1 MESYKREFIQFLQ
14 GAGVLKF
21 GDFTAKSGRKI
32 PYFINAGDIKTGNQI
47 AKLGEFYAKAYAA
60 KLGKKP
66 TVLYGPAY
74 KGISIA
80 VSASIALSKEGLD
93 VPFFFNR
100 KEVKDHGE
108 GGVFVGYVPKAGE
121 EVVIVE
127 DVITAGTAIRESMSI
142 LSNLEGVKVAAAFV
156 MVDRKE
162 KGQGEKSAIAEV
174 QEAYGFPVYSVVDVD
189 DIVEYLEEDP
199 ANAENVARI
208 RAYLA
213 VNGANACVVLYT
225 HHSHR

>member
-1 MESYKREFIQFLQ
+1 MEAYKREFIAFLQ

-32 PYFINAGDIKTGNQI
+32 PYFINAGMIKTGEEI
-47 AKLGEFYAKAYAA
+47 AKLGEFYAKAYFE
-60 KLGKKP
+60 KVGNKP

-80 VSASIALSKEGLD
+80 VSAAVALSKNGLN

-100 KEVKDHGE
+100 KEAKDHGE
-108 GGVFVGYVPKAGE
+108 GGVFVGYVPQAGE

-127 DVITAGTAIRESMSI
+127 DVITAGTAIRESMAI
-142 LSNLEGVKVAAAFV
+142 LSNLEGVKVAATFV

-162 KGQGEKSAIAEV
+162 KGQGEKGAM
-174 QEAYGFPVYSVVDVD
+174 QEIEDEFGFPVYSVVDVY
-189 DIVEYLEEDP
+189 DIIEYLEEDP
-199 ANAENVARI
+199 ANEENVNRI
-208 RAYLA
+208 KNYLA
-213 VNGANACVVLYT
+213 VNGAKA
-225 HHSHR
+225 

>member
-32 PYFINAGDIKTGNQI
+32 PYFINAGMIKTGEEI
-47 AKLGEFYAKAYAA
+47 AKLGEFYAKAYFD
-60 KLGKKP
+60 KLGKKK

-80 VSASIALSKEGLD
+80 VSAAVALSKNGLD

-100 KEVKDHGE
+100 KEAKDHGE
-108 GGVFVGYVPKAGE
+108 GGVFVGYVPQAGE
-121 EVVIVE
+121 EIVIVE
-127 DVITAGTAIRESMSI
+127 DVITAGTAIRESMAI
-142 LSNLEGVKVAAAFV
+142 LGGLEGVKVAATFV

-162 KGQGEKSAIAEV
+162 KGQGEKGAM
-174 QEAYGFPVYSVVDVD
+174 QEIEEQFGFPVYSVVDVY
-189 DIVEYLEEDP
+189 DIIEYLKEDP
-199 ANAENVARI
+199 ANEENVTRI
-208 RAYLA
+208 QNYLA
-213 VNGANACVVLYT
+213 VNGAKA
-225 HHSHR
+225 

>member
-1 MESYKREFIQFLQ
+1 MEAYKREFIQFLQ

-32 PYFINAGDIKTGNQI
+32 PYFINAGMIKTGEEI
-47 AKLGEFYAKAYAA
+47 AKLGEFYAKAYYE
-60 KLGKKP
+60 KVGNKP

-80 VSASIALSKEGLD
+80 VSAAVALSKNGLN

-108 GGVFVGYVPKAGE
+108 GGVFVGYVPQPGE

-127 DVITAGTAIRESMSI
+127 DVITAGTAIRESMAI
-142 LSNLEGVKVAAAFV
+142 LSHLDGVKVAATFV

-162 KGQGEKSAIAEV
+162 KGQGDKGAM
-174 QEAYGFPVYSVVDVD
+174 QEIEDEFGFPVYSVVDVY
-189 DIVEYLEEDP
+189 DIIEYLEEDP
-199 ANAENVARI
+199 ANEENVTRI
-208 RAYLA
+208 KNYLA
-213 VNGANACVVLYT
+213 VNGAKA
-225 HHSHR
+225 

>member
-1 MESYKREFIQFLQ
+1 MEAYKREFIQFLQ

-21 GDFTAKSGRKI
+21 GDFAAKSGRKI
-32 PYFINAGDIKTGNQI
+32 PYFINAGMIKTGEEI
-47 AKLGEFYAKAYAA
+47 AKLGEFYAKAYFE
-60 KLGKKP
+60 KVGNKP

-80 VSASIALSKEGLD
+80 VSAAVALSKNGLN

-108 GGVFVGYVPKAGE
+108 GGVFVGYVPQPGE

-127 DVITAGTAIRESMSI
+127 DVITAGTAIRESMAI
-142 LSNLEGVKVAAAFV
+142 LSHLDGVKVAATFV

-162 KGQGEKSAIAEV
+162 KGQGDKGAM
-174 QEAYGFPVYSVVDVD
+174 QEIEDEFGFPVYSVVDVY
-189 DIVEYLEEDP
+189 DIIEYLEEDP
-199 ANAENVARI
+199 ANEENVTRI
-208 RAYLA
+208 KNYLA
-213 VNGANACVVLYT
+213 VNGAKA
-225 HHSHR
+225 

>member
-1 MESYKREFIQFLQ
+1 MEAYKREFIQFLQ

-32 PYFINAGDIKTGNQI
+32 PYFINAGDIKTGDQI
-47 AKLGEFYAKAYAA
+47 AKLGEFYAKAYLE
-60 KLGKKP
+60 KVGNRR

-80 VSASIALSKEGLD
+80 VSSAVALSREGLD

-100 KEVKDHGE
+100 KEIKDHGE

-127 DVITAGTAIRESMSI
+127 DVITAGTAIRESMEI
-142 LSNLEGVKVAAAFV
+142 LSHLDGVKVSSVFV

-162 KGQGEKSAIAEV
+162 KGKTDKSAMQEV
-174 QEAYGFPVYSVVDVD
+174 ADEFGLNVYSVVDVY
-189 DIVEYLEEDP
+189 DIIEYLEEDE
-199 ANAENVARI
+199 ANRENVERI
-208 RAYLA
+208 KNYLA
-213 VNGANACVVLYT
+213 VNGAKA
-225 HHSHR
+225 

>member
-1 MESYKREFIQFLQ
+1 MEAYKREFIQFLQ
-14 GAGVLKF
+14 SAGVLKF

-32 PYFINAGDIKTGNQI
+32 PYFINAGMIKTGDEI
-47 AKLGEFYAKAYAA
+47 AKLGEFYAKAYFD
-60 KLGKKP
+60 KVGNKK

-80 VSASIALSKEGLD
+80 VSAAVALSKNGLD

-108 GGVFVGYVPKAGE
+108 GGVFVGYVPQAGE

-127 DVITAGTAIRESMSI
+127 DVITAGTAIRESMAI
-142 LSNLEGVKVAAAFV
+142 LGNLEGVKVAATFV

-162 KGQGEKSAIAEV
+162 KGKSDKGAM
-174 QEAYGFPVYSVVDVD
+174 QEIEEEFGFPVYSVVDVY
-189 DIVEYLEEDP
+189 DIIEYLEEDP
-199 ANAENVARI
+199 ANEENVTRI
-208 RAYLA
+208 KNYLA
-213 VNGANACVVLYT
+213 VNGAK
-225 HHSHR
+225 